1 MRSEWKKVVT
11 FTIIC
16 IRGLAR
22 RICKT
27 RFLLPLKQLLM
38 VACSKGHLDVVIY
51 AEKQGVDIHVDIE
64 CALRLAASKGYL
76 FVVKY
81 LVNQGVNIHT
91 YDEFALWRA
100 AVSGHFRIVQ
110 YLADEGAD
118 MSKLY
123 LGHVE
128 KMLVPFIGCRCF
140 VSRVEFCRRQHEKK
154 QFTEL
159 QKINQIH
166 YKNE

>member
-51 AEKQGVDIHVDIE
+51 AEKQGANIHADNE
-64 CALRLAASKGYL
+64 AALRY
-76 FVVKY
+76 
-81 LVNQGVNIHT
+81 
-91 YDEFALWRA
+91 A

>member
-1 MRSEWKKVVT
+1 MGGGAWN
-11 FTIIC
+11 
-16 IRGLAR
+16 
-22 RICKT
+22 
-27 RFLLPLKQLLM
+27 
-38 VACSKGHLDVVIY
+38 GHLSVVSY
-51 AEKQGVDIHVDIE
+51 LEKQGANIHADNE
-64 CALRLAASKGYL
+64 AALRY
-76 FVVKY
+76 
-81 LVNQGVNIHT
+81 
-91 YDEFALWRA
+91 A